1 VKSLETIIK
10 AYYHSCGS
18 LMETNPRKTVLFC
31 LGCGSTF
38 LIDDV
43 GIQLV
48 PLTKRDI
55 HNMLNNY
62 EEE

>member
-31 LGCGSTF
+31 LGCGKVS
-38 LIDDV
+38 LIDDSDV
-43 GIQLV
+43 TLI
-48 PLTKRDI
+48 PLTRGDI
-55 HNMLNNY
+55 CDMLDSY
-62 EEE
+62 EE